1 MFSNRIGRLEF
12 LFWCGAPILAGAI
25 VLTIAAVIVGA
36 TDIGAVGSR
45 LQGLFALVLIV
56 DSVVTLKAAVS
67 RFHDLGWPGW
77 AILLIFVPL
86 VNIIVF
92 LFLLLAPGQ
101 KNENS
106 YGEASVFLQRMR
118 KMTNSSDTIVSSTP
132 TNPRNEVSPGERRQ
146 RWFEVCLVLLVAFG
160 GSILNSLYLLKNGP
174 GAMPHISSA
183 RWSIGIVQ
191 EATALF
197 LLGYVLSRR
206 GLRFSSLG
214 FRWSLRGLGVGVLV
228 TGLSYATYA
237 LSSTI
242 IQVFHYSIYRSLATG
257 PTANDFFAHPSA
269 VAIPYSLLNPFFEE
283 LIVRAYL
290 MTEVIDLTGSSTLA
304 VALSV
309 AVQFSYHL
317 YYGWA
322 GAISLSFLFLVLAL
336 YYVRSRSALPVIIA
350 HGFFDVYA
358 LLRLW

>member
-1 MFSNRIGRLEF
+1 MANRIGRLEL
-12 LFWCGAPILAGAI
+12 LFWCVASILTGSIVLAI
-25 VLTIAAVIVGA
+25 VSVVANIPMEPDRTPHWSL
-36 TDIGAVGSR
+36 
-45 LQGLFALVLIV
+45 ALVLITV
-56 DSVVTLKAAVS
+56 AVVLLKAQIS
-67 RFHDLGWPGW
+67 RFHDIGWSGR
-77 AILLIFVPL
+77 AILIMFIPL
-86 VNIIVF
+86 VNVLAF
-92 LFLLLAPGQ
+92 LFLVVAPGQ
-101 KNENS
+101 KNDNS
-106 YGEASVFLQRMR
+106 YGEPPVFLQRMR
-118 KMTNSSDTIVSSTP
+118 KMINSSGTIVSSTP
-132 TNPRNEVSPGERRQ
+132 TNPRNEVSPEERRQ

-174 GAMPHISSA
+174 GAMAHISGA
-183 RWSIGIVQ
+183 RWSIGIVE
-191 EATALF
+191 EATALL

-237 LSSTI
+237 LGSTI

-257 PTANDFFAHPSA
+257 PTANDFFVHPSA

-290 MTEVIDLTGSSTLA
+290 MTEVLDLTGSSTLA

>member
-1 MFSNRIGRLEF
+1 MANRIGRLEL
-12 LFWCGAPILAGAI
+12 LFWCVASILTGSIVLAIVSVVANIPMEPDPNTALVISAGAYHGCCG
-25 VLTIAAVIVGA
+25 VAQGS
-36 TDIGAVGSR
+36 DI
-45 LQGLFALVLIV
+45 Q
-56 DSVVTLKAAVS
+56 VS
-67 RFHDLGWPGW
+67 RHWLVGTSNSHH
-77 AILLIFVPL
+77 VYPL
-86 VNIIVF
+86 VNVLAF
-92 LFLLLAPGQ
+92 LFLVVAPGQ
-101 KNENS
+101 KNDNS
-106 YGEASVFLQRMR
+106 YGEPPVFLQRMR
-118 KMTNSSDTIVSSTP
+118 KMINSSGTIVSSTP
-132 TNPRNEVSPGERRQ
+132 TNPRNEVSPEERRQ

-174 GAMPHISSA
+174 GAMAHISGA
-183 RWSIGIVQ
+183 RWSIGIVE
-191 EATALF
+191 EATALL

-237 LSSTI
+237 LGSTI

-257 PTANDFFAHPSA
+257 PTANDFFVHPSA

-290 MTEVIDLTGSSTLA
+290 MTEVLDLTGSSTLA